1 MAYNNVISR
10 TDAAALIPED
20 VTRDIL
26 KNVPQQSGALTLF
39 RRAPNMSS
47 KQQRMPVLSAL
58 PIAYFVNGDTGL
70 KQTTEV
76 NWANKFL
83 EAEEIATIVPVPD
96 AVLDDADYDIWGES
110 KPLIVEAIG
119 RTLDAAIFFGVNK
132 PSTWPASIVSI
143 ASAAGNSYA
152 RGTNNAAA
160 GGVAEDINQVMALV
174 ETDGFDV
181 NGVIANRTMRG
192 RLRGARNA
200 QGDSN
205 TEVSASEVYG
215 ETVEYPMRGLWPT
228 GVSAAE
234 MIMGDFTQGIIAIR
248 QDITWKILDQA
259 VIQDNTG
266 AIIYN
271 LAQQDMVAMRV
282 VFRAAFQVSN
292 AINYDQP
299 SEAAR
304 SPWGLLLS
312 PAT

>member
-1 MAYNNVISR
+1 VAYNNVISR

>member
-1 MAYNNVISR
+1 VAYNNVISR

-58 PIAYFVNGDTGL
+58 PVAYFVNGDTGL

-76 NWANKFL
+76 NWANKYL
-83 EAEEIATIVPVPD
+83 EAEEIATIVPVSD
-96 AVLDDADYDIWGES
+96 AVLDDADYDIWGEA

-132 PSTWPASIVSI
+132 PSTWPASIASI
-143 ASAAGNSYA
+143 ASAAGNTYA

-160 GGVAEDINQVMALV
+160 GGIAEDINQVMALV

-205 TEVSASEVYG
+205 AEVSASEVYG

-234 MIMGDFTQGIIAIR
+234 MIMGDFTQGIIAVR

-282 VFRAAFQVSN
+282 VFRPAFQVSN

-304 SPWGLLLS
+304 SPWGVLLS

>member
-1 MAYNNVISR
+1 VAYNNVISR

-143 ASAAGNSYA
+143 ASAAGNTYA

-160 GGVAEDINQVMALV
+160 GGIAEDINQVMALV